1 MSAASL
7 NVVGVCLNRIGKIA
21 SCGIGGFLAGYLGTF
36 WSGMAKTVFF
46 LMLAIISAAAG
57 VLITLLIR
65 ALRGILR
72 D

>member
-1 MSAASL
+1 MCKYESGICANTYAIL
-7 NVVGVCLNRIGKIA
+7 VIA

-36 WSGMAKTVFF
+36 WSGMAKTEFF

>member
-1 MSAASL
+1 
-7 NVVGVCLNRIGKIA
+7 
-21 SCGIGGFLAGYLGTF
+21 
-36 WSGMAKTVFF
+36 MAKTVFF